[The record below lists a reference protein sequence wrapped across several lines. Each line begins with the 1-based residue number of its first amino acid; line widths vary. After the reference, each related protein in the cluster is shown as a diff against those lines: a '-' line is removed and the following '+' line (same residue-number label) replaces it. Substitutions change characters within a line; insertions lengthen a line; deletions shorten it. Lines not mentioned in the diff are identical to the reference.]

1 MKRNKLK
8 IKKEE
13 DIESKDNNMYM
24 NPNYNKILFKSDN
37 VIMFKDQ
44 KTWSTLMLTSEWI
57 SK

>member
-13 DIESKDNNMYM
+13 DIESKDKNMYM

-44 KTWSTLMLTSEWI
+44 KPWPTWFSTSEWI
-57 SK
+57 SL

>member
-24 NPNYNKILFKSDN
+24 NPNYNKILFESDN